1 MIVPRRPTLRS
12 LTVSTCMLIL
22 SACIPGTSRFSTP
35 VCGLDRGTVAELP
48 FGMNL
53 DHLTGRFRVRLNLS
67 SNPDSTLLWG
77 DMLLRSPTPEEL
89 SLANRNWS
97 GKADLQLIGTMN
109 WFGRREVPVQL
120 DGGVIYVG
128 CRGCFDGT
136 PTILS
141 VANSSVAGFSGSW
154 DNNLLAESIERRTG
168 EPPPDPLGTFCAMR
182 L

>member
-1 MIVPRRPTLRS
+1 M
-12 LTVSTCMLIL
+12 
-22 SACIPGTSRFSTP
+22 
-35 VCGLDRGTVAELP
+35 
-48 FGMNL
+48 
-53 DHLTGRFRVRLNLS
+53 
-67 SNPDSTLLWG
+67 LLWG

-128 CRGCFDGT
+128 CRACFDGT

-168 EPPPDPLGTFCAMR
+168 EPAPDPLGTFCAMR